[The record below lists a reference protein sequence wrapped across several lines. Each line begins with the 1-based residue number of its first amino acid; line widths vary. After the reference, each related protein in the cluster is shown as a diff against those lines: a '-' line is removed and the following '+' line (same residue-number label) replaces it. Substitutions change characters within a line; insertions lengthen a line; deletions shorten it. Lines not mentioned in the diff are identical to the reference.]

1 MKFRR
6 FAGLLTAA
14 ALMLTSL
21 PSMTANA
28 IDDRLETGTKD
39 GYNWELWLQENQGS
53 AKGEQ
58 GENGTFSCEW
68 NSSLGFLYRSGHTF
82 EDCVDWR
89 NTERITV
96 DYKASEFQTDGN
108 AAYIG
113 LHGWTK
119 NAVAEFYI
127 IDGYGTWSPALGGFK
142 ILGEVTSD
150 DGTYE
155 VFQRE
160 INGVTAEGKA
170 ALYNQIWSVRKDS
183 RKEGTIDVTAHFRAW
198 ESLRLNV
205 GDLFDISLTVEG
217 YQSSGTAVFTQN
229 DLKISTGAAD
239 PQPAV
244 TTPAAV
250 TGTAPQTTAA
260 AAESGDYSLRIGS
273 VSCAPGGTV
282 KVPVCVYNDPGTA
295 GYQVFFALDKP
306 LKLNKIER
314 GGAYRALPTINMDEE
329 FPPSAVYAGS
339 NTMEAANGSVLCY
352 LNVTVP
358 ETAKEGDVF
367 KVGFYR
373 AGQDGC
379 VLKLVDIEGDK
390 LEASFYDGS
399 ITVSGQPAVT
409 TAADEPGTTVT
420 TTAAPSGVK
429 YGDVNG
435 DDSIDLKDVTL
446 MRRALAGW
454 NVTIDQKAA
463 DVNKDGSFDLKDVVI
478 LRRYLAGGW
487 GVEL

>member
-1 MKFRR
+1 MKRR
-6 FAGLLTAA
+6 RIAGLLTAA
-14 ALMLTSL
+14 VLMLTSV
-21 PSMTANA
+21 PFMTANA

-39 GYNWELWLQENQGS
+39 GYNWELWLQDDQGS
-53 AKGEQ
+53 AEGEQ

-68 NSSLGFLYRSGHTF
+68 NSSLGFLYRSGHRF
-82 EDCVDWR
+82 EDCIDWR

-96 DYKASEFQTDGN
+96 DYKASEFQTNGN

-127 IDGYGTWSPALGGFK
+127 IDGYGTWSPALFGFK
-142 ILGEVTSD
+142 IPGEVTSD

-160 INGVTAEGKA
+160 ISGVTAEGRA
-170 ALYNQIWSVRKDS
+170 ARYKQIWSVRKGS
-183 RKEGTIDVTAHFRAW
+183 RKEGTIDVTAHFRTW

-239 PQPAV
+239 PQPAI

-260 AAESGDYSLRIGS
+260 PSVVKCGD
-273 VSCAPGGTV
+273 A
-282 KVPVCVYNDPGTA
+282 
-295 GYQVFFALDKP
+295 
-306 LKLNKIER
+306 
-314 GGAYRALPTINMDEE
+314 
-329 FPPSAVYAGS
+329 
-339 NTMEAANGSVLCY
+339 
-352 LNVTVP
+352 
-358 ETAKEGDVF
+358 
-367 KVGFYR
+367 
-373 AGQDGC
+373 
-379 VLKLVDIEGDK
+379 
-390 LEASFYDGS
+390 
-399 ITVSGQPAVT
+399 
-409 TAADEPGTTVT
+409 
-420 TTAAPSGVK
+420 
-429 YGDVNG
+429 NG
-435 DDSIDLKDVTL
+435 DDSIDLRDVTL

-454 NVTIDQKAA
+454 NVTVNESAA
-463 DVNKDGSFDLKDVVI
+463 DVNKDGSFDLKDIVI